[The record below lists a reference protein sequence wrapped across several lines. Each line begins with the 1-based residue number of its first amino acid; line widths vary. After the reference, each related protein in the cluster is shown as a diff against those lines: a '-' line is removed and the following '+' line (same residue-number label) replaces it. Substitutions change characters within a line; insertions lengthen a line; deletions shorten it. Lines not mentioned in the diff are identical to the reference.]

1 MEEVDFL
8 DLLEKEEADFA
19 EQIRKQKSFL
29 QVGRRWAVL
38 GIQNLQERKIE
49 KMYVLLGEPYQKWRC
64 IYQAL

>member
-29 QVGRRWAVL
+29 QVG
-38 GIQNLQERKIE
+38 GT
-49 KMYVLLGEPYQKWRC
+49 GHF
-64 IYQAL
+64 